1 MDGRIDGKF
10 IIKQGGITQG
20 IANELGLTGAECKQI
35 SGSIWTQVINEFNNE
50 QNMNVQNNRGAKPN
64 ADNISNTSGSAT
76 SKLPLIHRNISGD
89 FLLQQ
94 S

>member
-20 IANELGLTGAECKQI
+20 IASELGLTRAECKQI

-50 QNMNVQNNRGAKPN
+50 QKEYEC
-64 ADNISNTSGSAT
+64 SE
-76 SKLPLIHRNISGD
+76 
-89 FLLQQ
+89 
-94 S
+94 